1 MRNTIIYLIAFIFLS
16 LSENTASKN
25 LYNQKGRKMENSEN
39 ANYMILGKYFIYSI
53 IAYEDFEK
61 KQKNIEDFIIYIKD
75 EDNEIELTFHPN
87 LAKGES
93 PMLGGKTSLGRT
105 VVYLISKKDKKIIK
119 INYQK

>member
-1 MRNTIIYLIAFIFLS
+1 MKNTTIFLIVFIYLS
-16 LSENTASKN
+16 LSEHTVSKN
-25 LYNQKGRKMENSEN
+25 LYNQKVNKMESLEN
-39 ANYMILGKYFIYSI
+39 VNYTILGKYFIYSI

-61 KQKNIEDFIIYIKD
+61 KQKNIEDFIIYIKE

-93 PMLGGKTSLGRT
+93 PKLGGKTSLGRT

>member
-1 MRNTIIYLIAFIFLS
+1 MKKITIYLIAFISLS
-16 LSENTASKN
+16 LSGHAASKN
-25 LYNQKGRKMENSEN
+25 LDNQKGKKMENSEN
-39 ANYMILGKYFIYSI
+39 VNHMILGKYLIYSI

-61 KQKNIEDFIIYIKD
+61 KQRNIEDFIIHIKD

-87 LAKGES
+87 LAKGEN
-93 PMLGGKTSLGRT
+93 PILGGKTSLGRT

>member
-1 MRNTIIYLIAFIFLS
+1 
-16 LSENTASKN
+16 
-25 LYNQKGRKMENSEN
+25 MENSEN
-39 ANYMILGKYFIYSI
+39 VNHMILGKYLIYSI
-53 IAYEDFEK
+53 IAYEDIEK

-75 EDNEIELTFHPN
+75 ENNEIELTFHPN

-93 PMLGGKTSLGRT
+93 PKLGGKTSLGRT

>member
-1 MRNTIIYLIAFIFLS
+1 MNIPSQKTIQS
-16 LSENTASKN
+16 KMEKSENV
-25 LYNQKGRKMENSEN
+25 G
-39 ANYMILGKYFIYSI
+39 YMILGKYFIYSI

-87 LAKGES
+87 LAKGEN

>member
-1 MRNTIIYLIAFIFLS
+1 MEKVRKFDDKISGEYFRYITIAHI
-16 LSENTASKN
+16 
-25 LYNQKGRKMENSEN
+25 
-39 ANYMILGKYFIYSI
+39 
-53 IAYEDFEK
+53 DFEK

-75 EDNEIELTFHPN
+75 DDNEIELTFHPN
-87 LAKGES
+87 IAKGES